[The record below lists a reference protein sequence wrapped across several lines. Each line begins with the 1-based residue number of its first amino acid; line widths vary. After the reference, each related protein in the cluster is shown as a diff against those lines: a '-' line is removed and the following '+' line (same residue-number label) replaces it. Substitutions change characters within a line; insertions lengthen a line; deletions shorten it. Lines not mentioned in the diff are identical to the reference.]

1 MLLYTYENE
10 AKLLVFTRNLAD
22 RLAADP
28 AAFGTDA
35 PAVAALA
42 EARRR
47 FADARDVA
55 TAEPTRTAS
64 AIARKESARKFL
76 IALTR
81 QTVRQLQAWGGM
93 DDPKRRALG
102 IPVPRRAR
110 VDIPP
115 PAEAPRVDILLAVR
129 HAVRLRLRGPGG
141 ERRRPAG
148 TAGAAV
154 LYALGPTPP
163 ADPRRWVWL
172 GQWTSGTFDLDC
184 PPEAPPG
191 TTVWVTAC
199 YLDRRGRRGP
209 LADAATTNL
218 PGGQASRLAA

>member
-10 AKLLVFTRNLAD
+10 AKLLDFTRNLAD

-28 AAFGTDA
+28 AAYHTDPA
-35 PAVAALA
+35 AVARLA
-42 EARRR
+42 EAR
-47 FADARDVA
+47 DVA
-55 TAEPTRTAS
+55 NAEPTRTAS
-64 AIARKESARKFL
+64 AIALKEGARKFL
-76 IALTR
+76 ISLTR
-81 QTVRQLQAWGGM
+81 QTVRQLQAWAGM
-93 DDPKRRALG
+93 DDPKRRTLG
-102 IPVPRRAR
+102 LPVPRRAR
-110 VDIPP
+110 KDIPP
-115 PAEAPRVDILLAVR
+115 PDQAPRVDLLLAVR
-129 HAVRLRLRGPGG
+129 HTVRLRLRGPGG

-148 TAGAAV
+148 TSGAAV
-154 LYALGPTPP
+154 MYALGPTPP
-163 ADPRRWVWL
+163 TDPRRWTWA

-184 PPEAPPG
+184 PPQTPPG